1 MMRYGRATAP
11 SGFIEPCILTAAR
24 VPPSGPGW
32 LHEIKH
38 HGYRLMACLPANGA
52 RPRRR
57 HMHEFK
63 ITLARI
69 EEVEEGEQGKQI
81 CAVFHIERGLIRFH
95 VPIYMRASD
104 FDNSEMVQAAKNS
117 LHRMFIEL
125 AKQSKVWELSPAELK
140 RLSKISLRPTK

>member
-1 MMRYGRATAP
+1 
-11 SGFIEPCILTAAR
+11 
-24 VPPSGPGW
+24 
-32 LHEIKH
+32 
-38 HGYRLMACLPANGA
+38 
-52 RPRRR
+52 
-57 HMHEFK
+57 MHEFK

-117 LHRMFIEL
+117 LHRMFIKL